1 MLEQIRLWKRKQ
13 GSLNESAWLKEGIKM
28 YRDLLQT
35 EEDNTDYKVELAK
48 LLVRSG
54 EDEKLVYVN
63 LMNAKD
69 LFDEVLAL
77 FPDDTNALYRMGH
90 IHYETQEYEKSVE
103 YFTKAIHLSL
113 SKIRLFRAYATMAKA
128 FYILGEDL
136 EAIRYLD
143 KAIET
148 DEEHNFSS
156 EINEVRALITQK
168 GQQTR
173 AIRYP
178 DGAYIL
184 ATIDDVEKVQ
194 MENETNDATLDMS
207 HLRPNFSGPVDV
219 AILQRKEAEVLK
231 YLIEKVRFVSKEEL
245 VQYVWQEDEVPA
257 LSSIKPIISKINRK
271 VKKCLPE
278 NSQNPIVN
286 KRGLG
291 YKWSSIETK
300 IITVL

>member
-1 MLEQIRLWKRKQ
+1 MQDQITVWRRKQ
-13 GSLNESAWLKEGIKM
+13 GSLNESAWLKEGIKL
-28 YRDLLQT
+28 YRGLLQT
-35 EEDNTDYKVELAK
+35 EPDNTDYKVELAK

-54 EDEKLVYVN
+54 EDEKLVHVN

-77 FPDDTNALYRMGH
+77 FPDNTNTLYRMGH
-90 IHYETQEYEKSVE
+90 IHYETQYFERSIE
-103 YFTKAIHLSL
+103 YFTKAIHTSL

-128 FYILGEDL
+128 FYKLGDDL
-136 EAIRYLD
+136 EAIRYFD

-156 EINEVRALITQK
+156 EINEVRVLITQK

-178 DGAYIL
+178 DGTYML
-184 ATIDDVEKVQ
+184 ATIDDVENVQ
-194 MENETNDATLDMS
+194 MENEDNEATLDMA
-207 HLRPNFSGPVDV
+207 HLRPTFSGPKDV
-219 AILQRKEAEVLK
+219 AELQRKEAEVLK
-231 YLIEKVRFVSKEEL
+231 YLIEKGRIVSKEEL
-245 VQYVWQEDEVPA
+245 IQYVWPEDEAPGTT
-257 LSSIKPIISKINRK
+257 SIKPIISKINRK

-278 NSQNPIVN
+278 NTQNPIVN

-291 YKWSSIETK
+291 YKWSSLDTK

>member
-1 MLEQIRLWKRKQ
+1 MQDQIMVWRRKQ
-13 GSLNESAWLKEGIKM
+13 GSLNETAWLKEGIKL
-28 YRDLLQT
+28 YRGLLQT
-35 EEDNTDYKVELAK
+35 EPDNTDYKVELAK

-63 LMNAKD
+63 LINAKD
-69 LFDEVLAL
+69 LFDEVLDL
-77 FPDDTNALYRMGH
+77 FPDDTAALYRMGH
-90 IHYETQEYEKSVE
+90 IHFETQDYEKSIE
-103 YFTKAIHLSL
+103 YFTKAIHTSL

-128 FYILGEDL
+128 FYKLGDDQ

-143 KAIET
+143 KAIDS

-178 DGAYIL
+178 DGTYIL
-184 ATIDDVEKVQ
+184 ATINDVENVQ
-194 MENETNDATLDMS
+194 MENETSEATLDMA
-207 HLRPNFSGPVDV
+207 HLRPTFSGPIDV
-219 AILQRKEAEVLK
+219 AQLQRKEAEVLK
-231 YLIEKVRFVSKEEL
+231 YLIEKGRLVSKEEL
-245 VQYVWQEDEVPA
+245 VQYVWQEDEAPE

-278 NSQNPIVN
+278 NTQNPIVN
-286 KRGLG
+286 KRGHG
-291 YKWSSIETK
+291 YKWSSIDTK
-300 IITVL
+300 IITHL

>member
-1 MLEQIRLWKRKQ
+1 MQDQIMIWRRKQ
-13 GSLNESAWLKEGIKM
+13 GSLNEAAWLKEGIKLF
-28 YRDLLQT
+28 RGLLQT
-35 EEDNTDYKVELAK
+35 EPDNTDYKVELAK

-63 LMNAKD
+63 LVNAKD

-90 IHYETQEYEKSVE
+90 IHFDTQDYEKSIE
-103 YFTKAIHLSL
+103 YFTKAIHTSL

-128 FYILGEDL
+128 FYKLGDHL

-143 KAIET
+143 KAIES

-178 DGAYIL
+178 DGTYML
-184 ATIDDVEKVQ
+184 ATIDDVENVQ
-194 MENETNDATLDMS
+194 MENEDNEATLDMA
-207 HLRPNFSGPVDV
+207 HLRPTFSGPKDV
-219 AILQRKEAEVLK
+219 TELQRKEAEVLK
-231 YLIEKVRFVSKEEL
+231 YLIEKGRIVSKEEL
-245 VQYVWQEDEVPA
+245 IQYVWQEDEAPT

-278 NSQNPIVN
+278 NTQNPIVN
-286 KRGLG
+286 KRGYG
-291 YKWSSIETK
+291 YTWSSIDTK
-300 IITVL
+300 IITIL